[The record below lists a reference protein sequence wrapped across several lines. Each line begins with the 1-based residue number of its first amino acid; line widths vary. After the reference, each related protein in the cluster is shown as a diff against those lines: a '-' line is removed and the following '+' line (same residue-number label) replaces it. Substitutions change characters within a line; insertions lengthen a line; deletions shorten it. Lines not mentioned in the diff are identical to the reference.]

1 MSCVLLSPT
10 QCHNSVW
17 RLHQCVAHPIV
28 STLVP
33 QERDWDTVTHPRRF
47 FFLIYKYLFPPFFIN
62 FSTSEKLG
70 GISGQRWTPSCLTSW
85 AARSC
90 SRRRRRRWKW
100 AAEIIWRSSTGSI
113 RTSSPAAR
121 PSETT
126 RPSGTGGA
134 GTSSFLL
141 LSFNC
146 TCWLVLKCGWNGAW
160 GFLFSDEV
168 CGGFVIRASAA
179 VSPSSSKLWQ
189 GFFGQIAKK

>member
-1 MSCVLLSPT
+1 M
-10 QCHNSVW
+10 CHTSYSIHSRSTGE
-17 RLHQCVAHPIV
+17 RLGHC
-28 STLVP
+28 
-33 QERDWDTVTHPRRF
+33 DTSKEI

-179 VSPSSSKLWQ
+179 VSPSPSKLWQ

>member
-1 MSCVLLSPT
+1 MCRTSYSIHSRST
-10 QCHNSVW
+10 GE
-17 RLHQCVAHPIV
+17 RLGHC
-28 STLVP
+28 
-33 QERDWDTVTHPRRF
+33 DTSKEIF
-47 FFLIYKYLFPPFFIN
+47 FFLYKYIFFFPIFFIN

-100 AAEIIWRSSTGSI
+100 AAEIIWRSSTASI

-134 GTSSFLL
+134 GTSSFLS
-141 LSFNC
+141 LSLIARV
-146 TCWLVLKCGWNGAW
+146 WLVLKCGWNGAW
-160 GFLFSDEV
+160 GFFVCVVFLMRCAVVLLSGLLWLSLHLHQSSD
-168 CGGFVIRASAA
+168 RASL
-179 VSPSSSKLWQ
+179 VRLLKN
-189 GFFGQIAKK
+189 K